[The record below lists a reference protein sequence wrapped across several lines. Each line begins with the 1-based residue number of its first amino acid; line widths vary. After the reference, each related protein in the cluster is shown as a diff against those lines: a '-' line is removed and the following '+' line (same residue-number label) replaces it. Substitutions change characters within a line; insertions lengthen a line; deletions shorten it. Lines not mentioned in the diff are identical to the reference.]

1 MITVGITMD
10 PDATLAALRELIGL
24 YNSGQATGADT
35 DRIVDL
41 SQALDE
47 WFTRGGFLPA
57 AWQKLNS
64 TVTCPSCGQQHG
76 GRDCDRMPQH

>member
-1 MITVGITMD
+1 MD
-10 PDATLAALRELIGL
+10 PDAILAALRELIGL

-57 AWQKLNS
+57 AWQFWRADFHRPPFLNLH
-64 TVTCPSCGQQHG
+64 PSPGPV
-76 GRDCDRMPQH
+76 DSAALPADELPS